1 MFSIYAS
8 VVSINVV
15 SLPSSFGNDH
25 LCAQLIKLLPKCM
38 HLQLNLYSAHLGG
51 LIDPQRPPVCTAV

>member
-1 MFSIYAS
+1 MFSICAS
-8 VVSINVV
+8 VVSIDVV

-51 LIDPQRPPVCTAV
+51 LINPQ